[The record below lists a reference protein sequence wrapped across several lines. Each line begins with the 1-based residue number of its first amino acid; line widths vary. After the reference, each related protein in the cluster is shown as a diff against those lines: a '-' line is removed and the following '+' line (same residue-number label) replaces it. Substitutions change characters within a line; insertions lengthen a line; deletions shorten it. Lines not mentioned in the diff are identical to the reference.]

1 MDDTKRVFGIGVGII
16 LAIAAVVG
24 IYLLV
29 ARRPAAG
36 PAVEKIPA
44 AAPGPAAMEGPGA
57 GAPVPLDLPNLELDK
72 SDDLLRSLVRDI
84 SSHPGLAGWMRTRDL
99 VRKFVAAV
107 DNIANGLSPRAQVDF
122 FSPRGAFKAVRRD
135 GTSVIDPSSYYRYDP
150 LADIFISLD
159 ARAAARL
166 YVSLKPLFQEAYR
179 ELGYPDEDFH
189 ATLTRAVAELLA
201 TPVVEGRVVLEK
213 KVASYVMVDADL
225 EGLSQAQK
233 HLFRTGPENVQI
245 IQTKLRALAI
255 ACGIPE
261 YRLPKP
267 RIYSPSQTP

>member
-1 MDDTKRVFGIGVGII
+1 MDDTKKVVGIGAVII
-16 LAIAAVVG
+16 LVIAGAVG
-24 IYLLV
+24 IYLLIS
-29 ARRPAAG
+29 RRPAAG
-36 PAVEKIPA
+36 PPAEKVPAVAAPA
-44 AAPGPAAMEGPGA
+44 ATEGPREGA
-57 GAPVPLDLPNLELDK
+57 LAPLDLPNLELDK
-72 SDDLLRSLVRDI
+72 SDDLLRSLARDI
-84 SSHPGLAGWMRTRDL
+84 SSHPGLAGWMKSREM

-122 FSPRGAFKAVRRD
+122 FAPRGAFKAARRD
-135 GTSVIDPSSYYRYDP
+135 GAYVIDASSYYRYDP
-150 LADIFISLD
+150 VADIFISLD

-166 YVSLKPLFQEAYR
+166 YLSLKPLFQEAYR

-213 KVASYVMVDADL
+213 KVASYAMADPEL

-233 HLFRTGPENVQI
+233 HLFRMGPENVQV

-267 RIYSPSQTP
+267 RIYTPSQMP